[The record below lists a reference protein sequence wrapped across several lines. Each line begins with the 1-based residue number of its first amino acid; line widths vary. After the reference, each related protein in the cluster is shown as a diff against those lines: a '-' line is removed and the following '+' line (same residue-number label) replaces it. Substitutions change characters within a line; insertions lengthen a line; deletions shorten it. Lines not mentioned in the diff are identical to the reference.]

1 MTRFGSGNVCS
12 RRMISRVRIEVED
25 KEANAVDPLFVCYGE
40 RASYECLEGHL
51 NWQRLYFHD
60 SQLSLFY

>member
-1 MTRFGSGNVCS
+1 
-12 RRMISRVRIEVED
+12 MISRVRIEVED